1 MFRDMENVKKYNVIF
16 MEVFSVGEEVLNDE
30 FKQGNVENWNSI
42 HQLNLVSYI
51 EESFDVMLDTEDIL
65 GLTSYSKG
73 KEILFLSIILIFR

>member
-1 MFRDMENVKKYNVIF
+1 MENVKKYNVIF

-65 GLTSYSKG
+65 VLTSYSKG
-73 KEILFLSIILIFR
+73 KEILVSKYNINF

>member
-1 MFRDMENVKKYNVIF
+1 MENGKKYNVIF
-16 MEVFSVGEEVLNDE
+16 MEVFSVGEESLNDE
-30 FKQGNVENWNSI
+30 FKQENVENWNSI

-73 KEILFLSIILIFR
+73 KEILVSKYNINF

>member
-51 EESFDVMLDTEDIL
+51 EESCVVMLDTGEFFW
-65 GLTSYSKG
+65 LTSYCKG
-73 KEILFLSIILIFR
+73 KEILVSKYNINF

>member
-16 MEVFSVGEEVLNDE
+16 MEVFSVGEGVLNDE

-73 KEILFLSIILIFR
+73 KEILVSKYNINF

>member
-16 MEVFSVGEEVLNDE
+16 MEVFSVGEESLNDE
-30 FKQGNVENWNSI
+30 FKQENVENWNSI

-73 KEILFLSIILIFR
+73 KEILVSKYNINF

>member
-1 MFRDMENVKKYNVIF
+1 MFRDMENVKYNVIF

-73 KEILFLSIILIFR
+73 KEILVSKYNINF

>member
-1 MFRDMENVKKYNVIF
+1 MENGKKYNVIF

-73 KEILFLSIILIFR
+73 KEILVSKYNINF

>member
-1 MFRDMENVKKYNVIF
+1 MENVKKYNVIF

-73 KEILFLSIILIFR
+73 KEILVSKYNINF

>member
-1 MFRDMENVKKYNVIF
+1 MENVKKYNVIF

-42 HQLNLVSYI
+42 HQLNLVSCI

-73 KEILFLSIILIFR
+73 KEILVSKYNINF

>member
-30 FKQGNVENWNSI
+30 FKQGNVEYWNSI

-73 KEILFLSIILIFR
+73 KEILVSKYNINF

>member
-1 MFRDMENVKKYNVIF
+1 MFRDMENVKKYNAIF

-73 KEILFLSIILIFR
+73 KEILVSKYNINF

>member
-1 MFRDMENVKKYNVIF
+1 
-16 MEVFSVGEEVLNDE
+16 MEVFSVGEESLNDE
-30 FKQGNVENWNSI
+30 FKQENVENWNSI

-73 KEILFLSIILIFR
+73 KEILVSKYNINF

>member
-73 KEILFLSIILIFR
+73 KEILVSKYNINF

>member
-73 KEILFLSIILIFR
+73 IEILVSKYNINF

>member
-1 MFRDMENVKKYNVIF
+1 MENVKKYNVIF

-30 FKQGNVENWNSI
+30 FKQGNVEYWNSI

-73 KEILFLSIILIFR
+73 KEILVSKYNINF

>member
-1 MFRDMENVKKYNVIF
+1 MENVKKDNVIF

-73 KEILFLSIILIFR
+73 KEILVSKYNINF

>member
-51 EESFDVMLDTEDIL
+51 EESFDVMLDTEYIL

-73 KEILFLSIILIFR
+73 KEILVSKYNINF

>member
-51 EESFDVMLDTEDIL
+51 E
-65 GLTSYSKG
+65 
-73 KEILFLSIILIFR
+73 

>member
-42 HQLNLVSYI
+42 HQLNSVSYI

-73 KEILFLSIILIFR
+73 KEILVSKYNINF

>member
-73 KEILFLSIILIFR
+73 KEILVS

>member
-1 MFRDMENVKKYNVIF
+1 MFRDMENVKMYNVIF

-73 KEILFLSIILIFR
+73 KEILVSKYNINF

>member
-30 FKQGNVENWNSI
+30 IKQGNVENWNSI

-73 KEILFLSIILIFR
+73 KEILVSKYNINF

>member
-1 MFRDMENVKKYNVIF
+1 MENVKKYNVIF

-30 FKQGNVENWNSI
+30 FKQENVENWNSI

-73 KEILFLSIILIFR
+73 KEILVSKYNINF

>member
-1 MFRDMENVKKYNVIF
+1 MENVKKYNVIF

-73 KEILFLSIILIFR
+73 KEIIVSKYNINF